1 MLFNSLLFLV
11 FFLLVTS
18 GYYLLPKS
26 TRWIWLLA
34 ASCYFYMYF
43 KPEYILIIL
52 FTIVVDYIA
61 GILIEKAEGRV
72 RKVFLLASI
81 ITNVGVLAFYKY
93 FNFFAENI
101 NHFSGHFN
109 GPQIKLL
116 NFILPI
122 GLSFH
127 TFQAMSYTIEVYKG
141 NQKAERHFGL
151 YALYVM
157 FYPQMVAGPIERPQ
171 QLLPQLKKLKPFNNK
186 TFVSGIFLMLVG
198 LFKKAVVADRLGLYV
213 DPVFSNP
220 RGHSALDLLLAT
232 YFFAF
237 QIYCDFSGYT
247 DIAIGAAL
255 TLGVEL
261 IRNFNMPYL
270 SVNISEFWKRWHI
283 SLSTWFRD
291 YVYIPLGGNRVSKF
305 MWGRNILIVFVLSG
319 AWHGANWTF
328 LIWGL
333 LHGVFMIGER
343 SFGNNKRTHHRPLG
357 WPAIFLRRLWVFSL
371 VTFAWIFFRSQNLRH
386 ANWIVRHLFV
396 GIPGQVREIAA
407 NLHFARLRLLYLG
420 QSLNELIIAL
430 AVLGLLMSIQFA
442 QHDQPID
449 KWLEARPRLLR
460 WTFYYGIPLTF
471 ISLGIFNRSEFI
483 YFQF

>member
-291 YVYIPLGGNRVSKF
+291 YVYIPLGGNRVPFSRICFNVLVVF
-305 MWGRNILIVFVLSG
+305 MISG
-319 AWHGANWTF
+319 LWHGANWKYLLWGTIHGCLLIILLLYNKSKFEWKGYPFLKWLITF
-328 LIWGL
+328 
-333 LHGVFMIGER
+333 
-343 SFGNNKRTHHRPLG
+343 N
-357 WPAIFLRRLWVFSL
+357 L
-371 VTFAWIFFRSQNLRH
+371 VCLAWIFFRAENVQDGIYILKKIISGNGFSYTAGSVMQLKEIWYCIIIIFVLVGGEWSLRKS
-386 ANWIVRHLFV
+386 
-396 GIPGQVREIAA
+396 REFSNSKKLMISAA
-407 NLHFARLRLLYLG
+407 LIFSCYLLG
-420 QSLNELIIAL
+420 VFNET
-430 AVLGLLMSIQFA
+430 Q
-442 QHDQPID
+442 
-449 KWLEARPRLLR
+449 
-460 WTFYYGIPLTF
+460 
-471 ISLGIFNRSEFI
+471 FI